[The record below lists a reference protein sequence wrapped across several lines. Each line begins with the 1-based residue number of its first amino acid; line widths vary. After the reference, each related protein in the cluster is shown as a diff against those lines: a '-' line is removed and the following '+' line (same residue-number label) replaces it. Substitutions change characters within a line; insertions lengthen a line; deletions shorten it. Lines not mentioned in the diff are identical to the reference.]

1 MNALDRYLTALGQG
15 MDIIAAARGLSERDL
30 VQRGASDI
38 AAREVVHLCDVY
50 FGRCALVKS
59 GGVVYLSFL
68 NRWIWGQCQGRCWG
82 PSRG

>member
-1 MNALDRYLTALGQG
+1 
-15 MDIIAAARGLSERDL
+15 MDIIAAAQGLSERDL
-30 VQRGASDI
+30 VERGASDV

-68 NRWIWGQCQGRCWG
+68 NRWIGGTVSG
-82 PSRG
+82 AVLGSVSGLMLVH

>member
-1 MNALDRYLTALGQG
+1 MNTLDRYLTALGQG

-68 NRWIWGQCQGRCWG
+68 NRWIGGQCQGRCWG